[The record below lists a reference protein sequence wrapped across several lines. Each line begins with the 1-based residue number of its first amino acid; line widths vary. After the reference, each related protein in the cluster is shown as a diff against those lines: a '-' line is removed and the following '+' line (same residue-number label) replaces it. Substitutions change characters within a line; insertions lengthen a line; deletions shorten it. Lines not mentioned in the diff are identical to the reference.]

1 MEKVILQSPELVA
14 AEFIYREEF
23 YFQRLTSTMKWYVTY
38 KNQIIAQGQYRN
50 DLTEWIDITYPKT
63 QK

>member
-1 MEKVILQSPELVA
+1 METVIHQSPEMVA
-14 AEFIYREEF
+14 SDFLYREEF

-38 KNQIIAQGQYRN
+38 KNQIIATSAYRN
-50 DLTEWIDITYPKT
+50 DLTEWIDITYPK